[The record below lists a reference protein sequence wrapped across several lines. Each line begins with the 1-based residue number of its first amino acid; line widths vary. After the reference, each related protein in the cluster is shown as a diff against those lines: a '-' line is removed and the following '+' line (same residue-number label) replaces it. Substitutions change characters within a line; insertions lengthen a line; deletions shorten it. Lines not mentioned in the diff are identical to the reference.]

1 MRGIPELAVT
11 EMRNLASQHIT
22 KAVNNIKSTRNR
34 ADVMGKQK
42 EKSCFFSLNFVYL
55 HVQTACCVAARGDRL
70 AATHV
75 CVTAFFLQ

>member
-34 ADVMGKQK
+34 VDVMGKQK
-42 EKSCFFSLNFVYL
+42 EKSCFFL
-55 HVQTACCVAARGDRL
+55 
-70 AATHV
+70 
-75 CVTAFFLQ
+75 